1 MKTLIL
7 AFCMFSLLSAA
18 CDNQDRDDVLNGV
31 DTNNQNDEQTVN
43 DEQSQDDDEQ
53 VLKDEEQSAEDDVQI
68 PDGNNTPVPVTMSLS
83 VTTATYNG
91 QYAPRNV
98 FAVWIE
104 KEDGSYIQTL
114 GAWAQSYKSKLQRW
128 ASKSNYGSNGM
139 VDAITGASRMNHNPV
154 PELTW
159 KIDDITFQ
167 PAQNGIYNVY
177 FELNETNFGSISTT
191 AKIQISETP
200 QVIQINNIDN
210 IKDIQ
215 ISF

>member
-1 MKTLIL
+1 MRNQLIL
-7 AFCMFSLLSAA
+7 ISLLTVIFAG
-18 CDNQDRDDVLNGV
+18 CDNFDRTDKATV
-31 DTNNQNDEQTVN
+31 TPDETAISDETVTPDN
-43 DEQSQDDDEQ
+43 TVTPDEAAVPDET
-53 VLKDEEQSAEDDVQI
+53 VVPDE
-68 PDGNNTPVPVTMSLS
+68 NNTPTPVTMSLT
-83 VTTATYNG
+83 VTTTSYNG

-114 GAWAQSYKSKLQRW
+114 GAWARNYKSKLQRW

-139 VDAITGASRMNHNPV
+139 VDAVTGASRMNHNHV

-159 KIDDITFQ
+159 KIDDIAFQ
-167 PAQNGIYNVY
+167 PAENGIYNVY
-177 FELNETNFGSISTT
+177 FELNETNFSSKSTT

-200 QVIQINNIDN
+200 EVIKANNIEN

-215 ISF
+215 ITFK